1 MRAQQ
6 SSETLSKELSNPN
19 ASLISCYSKA
29 TKIAATGQVMAVNH
43 QHSTGHLTLNDGW
56 NFILG
61 QSRLA
66 RKEHCQ

>member
-29 TKIAATGQVMAVNH
+29 TMIAATGQVMAVNIP
-43 QHSTGHLTLNDGW
+43 STFNRSFDL
-56 NFILG
+56 
-61 QSRLA
+61 
-66 RKEHCQ
+66 E